1 MEEPDLEILQLHQVW
16 RRRALRISEGGA
28 TEGYDYYLRLC
39 DVERARWPEP
49 FYNSKRTILAADLTL
64 QDIKNMWRVLGSQ
77 QATSTS
83 DILVPMAFLQ
93 I

>member
-1 MEEPDLEILQLHQVW
+1 MLTPQPDYVAFHPSAWKNQTSLEILQLHQVW

-49 FYNSKRTILAADLTL
+49 CWFD
-64 QDIKNMWRVLGSQ
+64 
-77 QATSTS
+77 
-83 DILVPMAFLQ
+83 
-93 I
+93 